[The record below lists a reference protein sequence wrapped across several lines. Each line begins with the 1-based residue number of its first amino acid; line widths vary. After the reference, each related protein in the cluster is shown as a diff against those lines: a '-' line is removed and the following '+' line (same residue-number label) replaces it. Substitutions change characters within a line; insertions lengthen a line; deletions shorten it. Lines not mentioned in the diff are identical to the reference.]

1 MVKTPDGLWFGK
13 FEVTQAQ
20 WRRVTGSRKSGGR
33 AVDEGD
39 DKPVVGVSA
48 GEVSSFL
55 SRLNAMEPVRKSG
68 LSFRLPT
75 ADEWTTAC
83 RAGGTGAWPL
93 GADGREGSLDAMAW
107 HRARPRSGFD
117 LADPLRP
124 VGTKAPNAYGLY
136 DMLGNAEEMTA
147 TTVRIED
154 RFAGTAQGNV
164 WCGGG
169 VNFRPRPE
177 PIENDFLGP
186 QDDDG
191 MNFRDGCLARRSL
204 EGPLNQ
210 GGFRLCAGGT
220 TSGVSAPAPSV
231 RDPAVRQT
239 PSAAPAPGSA
249 PPSAPG
255 GASAPDSAAARA
267 RQQAVELINAGD
279 LAGAQAFL
287 DLARSL
293 ENGTSAPA
301 ADKLSQPAPDT
312 RKVGQTPVV
321 PVNPEAGSRFI
332 VRIGETEVA
341 LRWCPPGWFTMG
353 NHNETQHFVTLTK
366 GFWLGET
373 EATQRLWKKVM
384 GNNPS
389 YFKSGDDYPV
399 ENVSWNDCQE
409 FLTKL
414 NSQAP
419 VAGFKWTLPTEAQW
433 EYACRAG
440 TTTELPNGKDLQI
453 LGWRNAPV
461 LDDIAWYVGNSSVDW
476 HGVNGW
482 DVSGLIEKQYSGS
495 KAGTHPVAR
504 KAANEWGLYDMIG
517 NVQEWCADWYGPYP
531 SGSVTD
537 PTGASSGSYRVLRGG
552 AWIVTPTFCSSS
564 YRWNYTPDFS
574 DKSLGFRVALVPVR

>member
-107 HRARPRSGFD
+107 YRARPRSGFD

-147 TTVRIED
+147 TTVRIDD
-154 RFAGTAQGNV
+154 RFAGTVQGNV

-186 QDDDG
+186 QDDGG

-220 TSGVSAPAPSV
+220 ASGVSAPAPSV
-231 RDPAVRQT
+231 WAPAVRQT
-239 PSAAPAPGSA
+239 PSAAPAPVPAPA

-255 GASAPDSAAARA
+255 GAPAPDSAAARA
-267 RQQAVELINAGD
+267 RQQAIELINAGD

-293 ENGTSAPA
+293 ESGT
-301 ADKLSQPAPDT
+301 PAPTAAQPSEPAPGT
-312 RKVGQTPVV
+312 RKV
-321 PVNPEAGSRFI
+321 
-332 VRIGETEVA
+332 VRVGAVEVA
-341 LRWCPPGWFTMG
+341 LRWCPPGSFTMG
-353 NHNETQHFVTLTK
+353 SPSSEDGRFANETQHRVTLTK

-373 EATQRLWKKVM
+373 EVTQGLWKKVM
-384 GNNPS
+384 GDNPS

-399 ENVSWNDCQE
+399 ENVSWDMCQRFVE
-409 FLTKL
+409 KL
-414 NSQAP
+414 NSQAS
-419 VAGFKWTLPTEAQW
+419 VAGFRWALPTEAQW

-440 TTTELPNGKDLQI
+440 ATTALPNGKDIRI
-453 LGWRNAPV
+453 LGENNAPA
-461 LDDIAWYVGNSSVDW
+461 LDDIAWYGGNSSVDW
-476 HGVNGW
+476 HGVNGY
-482 DVSGLIEKQYSGS
+482 DVSGWSEKQYSGS

-504 KAANEWGLYDMIG
+504 KTANEWGLYDMIG
-517 NVQEWCADWYGPYP
+517 NAWEWCADWYGSYP
-531 SGSVTD
+531 SGEVSD
-537 PTGASSGSYRVLRGG
+537 PTGASSGSYRVRRGG
-552 AWIVTPTFCSSS
+552 SWAGIASFCRSA
-564 YRWNYTPDFS
+564 YRIGNEPYLRHRA
-574 DKSLGFRVALVPVR
+574 LGFRVALVPVR